1 MTKSSIPVITDP
13 QIHDYCLAHS
23 SQPPAGLRKITEAT
37 KVTGKTI
44 MLSGEYLGQYLR
56 MMSMILK
63 PKYVLEFG
71 TFTGYG
77 ALCLIEGLQEGGQI
91 YTLEKDPTHAK
102 MAAQHFHD
110 FGATDQITLLT
121 GDAMEAIAEINH
133 PWDLVFIDAA
143 KRQYIKYYEYVLPL
157 MPSGGV
163 ILADNVLWKG
173 IVATDNLDKLGEG
186 LHAFNEHVFQDDR
199 VENMILPIDD
209 GVHFIVK
216 K

>member
-1 MTKSSIPVITDP
+1 
-13 QIHDYCLAHS
+13 
-23 SQPPAGLRKITEAT
+23 
-37 KVTGKTI
+37 

-77 ALCLIEGLQEGGQI
+77 SICLLEGLQAGGQV
-91 YTLEKDPTHAK
+91 YTLEKDATHADISAK
-102 MAAQHFHD
+102 HFRD
-110 FGATDQITLLT
+110 FGATDQITMLT

-186 LHAFNEHVFQDDR
+186 LHAFNQHVFQDDR
-199 VENMILPIDD
+199 VENMILPLDD